1 MKAQEQ
7 DIVEVLRTMRPTLAP
22 YWTGLLNDAA
32 DEIVKLRTKLQEL
45 EEYSYVVSQ
54 LP

>member
-22 YWTGLLNDAA
+22 YWVSFLNYAA
-32 DEIVKLRTKLQEL
+32 DEIVKLRTKIQEL

>member
-32 DEIVKLRTKLQEL
+32 DEIVKLRTKIQEL
-45 EEYSYVVSQ
+45 EECSYVVNQ

>member
-32 DEIVKLRTKLQEL
+32 DEIVRLRNKIQEL